1 MSMGV
6 SGARHVHALLGS
18 LGRLVRTPFSTG
30 LTVLVIAL
38 ALALPTAL
46 RLLVLN
52 AQAATGGFS
61 SAIDL
66 SVYLKTDVPLVK
78 AQQLERNARERAE
91 VAHVDLI
98 TADKAMEE
106 FRNYSGFGSAL
117 DALKDNPLPH
127 VLHVQPR
134 TDSQTTAAVETLRRY
149 FTAWPEVDLVQI
161 DTDWVMRFNAILDVL
176 RNLLAIA
183 AVLLGAGVL
192 AVIGNTIR
200 LEILNRRAEIE
211 VTKLVGGSN
220 SFVRR
225 PFLYTGVLYGFT
237 GALLALGI
245 VEIAVFVLGRPIAT
259 LAELYGSHFAL
270 QGPPLDD
277 VGVLLATGIVLGWL
291 GAWISA
297 ARHLR
302 RIEPRA

>member
-6 SGARHVHALLGS
+6 SGARHAHALVGS
-18 LGRLVRTPFSTG
+18 LGRLVRTPFSTA

-52 AQAATGGFS
+52 AEAATGGFS

-66 SVYLKTDVPLVK
+66 SVYLKSDVPLVK
-78 AQQLERNARERAE
+78 AQQLERSARERAE
-91 VAHVDLI
+91 VAHVELI
-98 TADKAMEE
+98 TADKAMDE
-106 FRNYSGFGSAL
+106 FRKYSGFGSAL

-134 TDSQTTAAVETLRRY
+134 TDSQTTAAVESLRRY
-149 FTAWPEVDLVQI
+149 FMAWPEVDLVQV

-245 VEIAVFVLGRPIAT
+245 VEVAVTVLGRPIAT
-259 LAELYGSHFAL
+259 LAEVYGSHFAL

-277 VGVLLATGIVLGWL
+277 VGVLLATGIVLGWM

>member
-1 MSMGV
+1 MAG
-6 SGARHVHALLGS
+6 GRHAQALLGS
-18 LGRLVRTPFSTG
+18 LGRLVRNPFSTG

-52 AQAATGGFS
+52 AESATGDFS
-61 SAIDL
+61 NAVEM

-78 AQQLERNARERAE
+78 AQQLERNAQERAD
-91 VAHVDLI
+91 VAAVELI
-98 TADKAMEE
+98 SADRAMEE
-106 FRNYSGFGSAL
+106 FRKYSGFGVAL

-127 VLHVQPR
+127 VLHVVPK
-134 TDSQTTAAVETLRRY
+134 TSSASAVESLRRY
-149 FTAWPEVDLVQI
+149 FTAWPEVDLVQV
-161 DTDWVMRFNAILDVL
+161 DTEWVMRFNAILDVL
-176 RNLLAIA
+176 RHILAIA

-225 PFLYTGVLYGFT
+225 PFLYTGVLYGLA
-237 GALLALGI
+237 GALLAWAI
-245 VEIAVFVLGRPIAT
+245 VAIAVVVLGQPIAT
-259 LAELYGSHFAL
+259 LASLYGSHFAL
-270 QGPPLDD
+270 QGPPLND
-277 VGVLLATGIVLGWL
+277 VGVLLGTGIVLGWV
-291 GAWISA
+291 GAWSSA
-297 ARHLR
+297 ARHR
-302 RIEPRA
+302 RSIEPRA

>member
-1 MSMGV
+1 MGG
-6 SGARHVHALLGS
+6 SGSRHAQAFIGS
-18 LGRLVRTPFSTG
+18 LGRLVRNPFSTA

-46 RLLVLN
+46 RLLVVN

-61 SAIDL
+61 SAVDL
-66 SVYLKTDVPLVK
+66 SVYLKTDVPLQK
-78 AQQLERNARERAE
+78 AQQLERNLRERSD
-91 VAHVDLI
+91 VARVELI
-98 TADKAMEE
+98 PADKAMEE
-106 FRNYSGFGSAL
+106 FRNYSGFGAAL

-127 VLHVQPR
+127 VLHIQPR
-134 TDSQTTAAVETLRRY
+134 VESQSASAVESLRRY
-149 FTAWPEVDLVQI
+149 LTAWPEVDIVQV
-161 DTDWVMRFNAILDVL
+161 DTEWVMRFNAILDVM
-176 RNLLAIA
+176 RHLLAIT

-211 VTKLVGGSN
+211 VTKLVGGSDA
-220 SFVRR
+220 FVRR
-225 PFLYTGVLYGFT
+225 PFLYTGILYGLS
-237 GALLALGI
+237 GALMAWAI
-245 VEIAVFVLGRPIAT
+245 VEAAVIVLGTPIAT
-259 LAELYGSHFAL
+259 LAALYGSHFSL

-277 VGVLLATGIVLGWL
+277 VGVLLGTGVILGWL

-297 ARHLR
+297 ARHLH

>member
-1 MSMGV
+1 MSVIG
-6 SGARHVHALLGS
+6 SRHVHALVGS
-18 LGRLVRTPFSTG
+18 LGRLARAPFSTG

-52 AQAATGGFS
+52 AEAATGGFS
-61 SAIDL
+61 NAIDI

-78 AQQLERNARERAE
+78 AQQLERNARERPGVGRVE
-91 VAHVDLI
+91 LI
-98 TADKAMEE
+98 TSDKAMEE
-106 FRNYSGFGSAL
+106 FRTYSGFGSAL

-134 TDSQTTAAVETLRRY
+134 ADAQTAAAVESLKRY
-149 FTAWPEVDLVQI
+149 FTAWPEVDLVQV

-225 PFLYTGVLYGFT
+225 PFLYTGALYGLA
-237 GALLALGI
+237 GAVVALVI
-245 VEIAVFVLGRPIAT
+245 VEAAVIVLGRPIAT
-259 LAELYGSHFAL
+259 LASLYGSRFSL

-277 VGVLLATGIVLGWL
+277 VGVLVATGVVLGWM

-302 RIEPRA
+302 RIEP

>member
-1 MSMGV
+1 MAG
-6 SGARHVHALLGS
+6 GWHLQALVGS
-18 LGRLVRTPFSTG
+18 LGRLVRSPVSTT

-52 AQAATGGFS
+52 AEAATGDFS
-61 SAIDL
+61 NAVDL

-78 AQQLERNARERAE
+78 AQQLERNARERPD
-91 VAHVDLI
+91 VAHVELI
-98 TADKAMEE
+98 SADKAMEE
-106 FRNYSGFGSAL
+106 FRKYSGFGAAL

-134 TDSQTTAAVETLRRY
+134 GGAQGAAAVESLRRY
-149 FTAWPEVDLVQI
+149 FTAWPEVDIVQV
-161 DTDWVMRFNAILDVL
+161 DTEWVMRFNAIIDVL
-176 RNLLAIA
+176 RHLLAIA

-220 SFVRR
+220 AFVRR
-225 PFLYTGVLYGFT
+225 PFLYTGALYGLG
-237 GALLALGI
+237 GALVAWAI
-245 VEIAVFVLGRPIAT
+245 VETAVVVLDAPIET
-259 LAELYGSHFAL
+259 LAALYGSHFSL

-277 VGVLLATGIVLGWL
+277 VAVLVATGIMLGWI

>member
-1 MSMGV
+1 MSIGV
-6 SGARHVHALLGS
+6 AGTRHIQALLGS
-18 LGRLVRTPFSTG
+18 LGRLARNPFSSA

-61 SAIDL
+61 RAIDL
-66 SVYLKTDVPLVK
+66 SVYLKPDVPLVK
-78 AQQLERNARERAE
+78 AQQLERNARGRAD
-91 VAHVDLI
+91 VVHVELI
-98 TADKAMEE
+98 PADKAMEE
-106 FRNYSGFGSAL
+106 FRKYSGFGAAL
-117 DALKDNPLPH
+117 EALKDNPLPH

-134 TDSQTTAAVETLRRY
+134 DDAQTAAAVESLRRY
-149 FTAWPEVDLVQI
+149 FAAWPEVDLVQV
-161 DTDWVMRFNAILDVL
+161 DTEWVMRFNAILNVL
-176 RNLLAIA
+176 RHLLAIT

-220 SFVRR
+220 AFVRR
-225 PFLYTGVLYGFT
+225 PFLYTGVLYGLA
-237 GALLALGI
+237 GALAAWAI
-245 VEIAVFVLGRPIAT
+245 VETAVIVLGEPIAT

-270 QGPPLDD
+270 QGPPIDD
-277 VGVLLATGIVLGWL
+277 VGVLLATGIVLGWM

>member
-1 MSMGV
+1 MAG
-6 SGARHVHALLGS
+6 GRHIQALIGS
-18 LGRLVRTPFSTG
+18 LGRLLRSPFSSG

-52 AQAATGGFS
+52 AQDATGDFS
-61 SAIDL
+61 NAVDV

-78 AQQLERNARERAE
+78 AQQLERNARERPD
-91 VAHVDLI
+91 VARVQLI
-98 TADKAMEE
+98 SADKAMEE
-106 FRNYSGFGSAL
+106 FRKYSGFGVAL

-134 TDSQTTAAVETLRRY
+134 TDAQGAAAVESLRRY
-149 FTAWPEVDLVQI
+149 FTAWPEVDLVQV
-161 DTDWVMRFNAILDVL
+161 DTEWVMRFNAIIDVL
-176 RNLLAIA
+176 RRLLGIA
-183 AVLLGAGVL
+183 SVLLGAGVL

-200 LEILNRRAEIE
+200 LEILNRRPEIE

-220 SFVRR
+220 AFVRR
-225 PFLYTGVLYGFT
+225 PFLYTGVLYGLA
-237 GALLALGI
+237 GALVAWAI
-245 VEIAVFVLGRPIAT
+245 VETAVIVLEEPIAT
-259 LAELYGSHFAL
+259 LAGLYGSHFSL
-270 QGPPLDD
+270 HGPPPHD
-277 VGVLLATGIVLGWL
+277 VGVLLATGIVLGWM

-297 ARHLR
+297 ARHLH

>member
-1 MSMGV
+1 MA
-6 SGARHVHALLGS
+6 GARHAQALVGS
-18 LGRLVRTPFSTG
+18 LGRLARNPFSTG
-30 LTVLVIAL
+30 LTILVIAL

-52 AQAATGGFS
+52 AQAATGGFAT
-61 SAIDL
+61 AIDL
-66 SVYLKTDVPLVK
+66 SVYLKTGVPLVK
-78 AQQLERNARERAE
+78 AQQLEHSARERAD
-91 VAHVDLI
+91 VARVELI
-98 TADKAMEE
+98 PADKAMEE

-117 DALKDNPLPH
+117 DALKENPLPH

-134 TDSQTTAAVETLRRY
+134 AGAQSAAAVESLRRY
-149 FTAWPEVDLVQI
+149 FTAWPEVDLVQV
-161 DTDWVMRFNAILDVL
+161 DTEWVQRFNAILDVL
-176 RNLLAIA
+176 RDLLAIA
-183 AVLLGAGVL
+183 AVLLGGGVL

-220 SFVRR
+220 AFVRR
-225 PFLYTGVLYGFT
+225 PFLYTGMLYGLS
-237 GALLALGI
+237 GAVLAWAI
-245 VEIAVFVLGRPIAT
+245 VEIAVVVLGRPIAT

-270 QGPPLDD
+270 QGPPPED
-277 VGVLLATGIVLGWL
+277 VGALLATGIVLGWL

>member
-1 MSMGV
+1 MQ
-6 SGARHVHALLGS
+6 ALLGS
-18 LGRLVRTPFSTG
+18 LGRLARSPFSTA

-61 SAIDL
+61 SAIEL
-66 SVYLKTDVPLVK
+66 SVYLKTDVPLIK
-78 AQQLERNARERAE
+78 AQQLERNVRQRAD
-91 VAHVDLI
+91 VAHVELI
-98 TADKAMEE
+98 PADKAMEE
-106 FRNYSGFGSAL
+106 FRNYSGFGVAL
-117 DALKDNPLPH
+117 EALKDNPLPH
-127 VLHVQPR
+127 VLHVEPR
-134 TDSQTTAAVETLRRY
+134 ADAQTAAAVESLRRY
-149 FTAWPEVDLVQI
+149 FTAWPEVDLVQV
-161 DTDWVMRFNAILDVL
+161 DTEWVQRFNAILDVL
-176 RNLLAIA
+176 RHLLAIA

-220 SFVRR
+220 AFVRR
-225 PFLYTGVLYGFT
+225 PFLYTGVLYGLA
-237 GALLALGI
+237 GALLAWAI
-245 VEIAVFVLGRPIAT
+245 VEAAVVVLGGPIST
-259 LAELYGSHFAL
+259 LAELYGSRFSL
-270 QGPPLDD
+270 QGPPRDD
-277 VGVLLATGIVLGWL
+277 VGVLLATGIVLGWM

>member
-1 MSMGV
+1 MSAGV
-6 SGARHVHALLGS
+6 SSTRHAHALVGS
-18 LGRLVRTPFSTG
+18 LGRLVRNPFSTA

-61 SAIDL
+61 SAVDL
-66 SVYLKTDVPLVK
+66 SVYLKTDVPLAK
-78 AQQLERNARERAE
+78 AQQLESSVRQRSDVE
-91 VAHVDLI
+91 HVELI
-98 TADKAMEE
+98 PADKALDE
-106 FRNYSGFGSAL
+106 FRKYSGFGTAL

-127 VLHVQPR
+127 VLHVQPKSG
-134 TDSQTTAAVETLRRY
+134 SQTAAAVESLRRY
-149 FTAWPEVDLVQI
+149 FTAWPEVDLVQV
-161 DTDWVMRFNAILDVL
+161 DTEWVMRFNAILDVL
-176 RNLLAIA
+176 RHLLAITA
-183 AVLLGAGVL
+183 ILLGAGVL

-220 SFVRR
+220 AFVRR
-225 PFLYTGVLYGFT
+225 PFLYIGVLYGLA
-237 GALLALGI
+237 GALLAWAI
-245 VEIAVFVLGRPIAT
+245 VEIAVIALGRPIAT
-259 LAELYGSHFAL
+259 LAQLYGSRFSL

-277 VGVLLATGIVLGWL
+277 VGVLLATGAVLGWT

-297 ARHLR
+297 ARHLH

>member
-1 MSMGV
+1 MQALIGSMGRL
-6 SGARHVHALLGS
+6 ARN
-18 LGRLVRTPFSTG
+18 PFSTL

-46 RLLVLN
+46 RLLVVN

-61 SAIDL
+61 SAIEL
-66 SVYLKTDVPLVK
+66 SVYLKTDVPLTK
-78 AQQLERNARERAE
+78 AQQLERNARARSD
-91 VAHVDLI
+91 VARVELI
-98 TADKAMEE
+98 PADKAMEE
-106 FRNYSGFGSAL
+106 FRKYSGFGVAL
-117 DALKDNPLPH
+117 EALKDNPLPH
-127 VLHVQPR
+127 VLHVEPR
-134 TDSQTTAAVETLRRY
+134 VDAQTTTSVESLRHY
-149 FTAWPEVDLVQI
+149 FTAWPEVDLVQV
-161 DTDWVMRFNAILDVL
+161 DTEWVMRFNAIIDVL
-176 RNLLAIA
+176 RHLLAIA

-220 SFVRR
+220 AFVRR
-225 PFLYTGVLYGFT
+225 PFLYTGVLYGLA
-237 GALLALGI
+237 GALLAWAI
-245 VEIAVFVLGRPIAT
+245 VETAVVALGRPIAT
-259 LAELYGSHFAL
+259 LAELYGSHYSL
-270 QGPPLDD
+270 QGPPADD
-277 VGVLLATGIVLGWL
+277 VSVLLATGIVLGWM

>member
-1 MSMGV
+1 
-6 SGARHVHALLGS
+6 
-18 LGRLVRTPFSTG
+18 
-30 LTVLVIAL
+30 VIAL

-61 SAIDL
+61 SAIEL
-66 SVYLKTDVPLVK
+66 SVYLKTDVPLTK
-78 AQQLERNARERAE
+78 AQQLERNARARAD
-91 VAHVDLI
+91 VAHVELI
-98 TADKAMEE
+98 PADKAMDE
-106 FRNYSGFGSAL
+106 FRKYSGFGTAL
-117 DALKDNPLPH
+117 EALKDNPLPH
-127 VLHVQPR
+127 VLHVEPR
-134 TDSQTTAAVETLRRY
+134 ADAQTATAVESLRHY
-149 FTAWPEVDLVQI
+149 FTAWPEVDLVQV
-161 DTDWVMRFNAILDVL
+161 DTEWVMRFNAILDVL

-220 SFVRR
+220 AFVRR
-225 PFLYTGVLYGFT
+225 PFLYTGVLYGLA
-237 GALLALGI
+237 GALLAWAI
-245 VEIAVFVLGRPIAT
+245 VETAVVVLGRPIAT
-259 LAELYGSHFAL
+259 LSELYGSHFSL
-270 QGPPLDD
+270 QGPPADD
-277 VGVLLATGIVLGWL
+277 VRVLLATGIVLGWM